1 VDAAMHPRAITFGTR
16 IHITD
21 THNRDGSITATD
33 AL

>member
-1 VDAAMHPRAITFGTR
+1 MDASPHPRAITFGTR

-21 THNRDGSITATD
+21 THNRDGSITAID